1 MFRRI
6 LRRLI
11 PTYAILPLCLTG
23 LTNLL
28 AYQGAKVFQ
37 LLFGVENAVDVT
49 SAFDV
54 ATPFQPAWVLVYIGT
69 YFFWIYQYVTVAKE
83 SPRMACRLAVADGI
97 AKIICLFFFVV
108 IPTTNVRPEV
118 EGSGVIPF
126 LMRAIYFLDT
136 PTNLFPSIHCFV
148 AWMGTRYLFS
158 CKKLRFKPLVCIL
171 CCMGTLMVFAS
182 TLLTKQHVL
191 LDVIGG
197 IAVSEIGWLVARFT
211 KLPQKLEPL
220 ADAFAQTKLGKL
232 L

>member
-1 MFRRI
+1 M
-6 LRRLI
+6 LRQFLRKII
-11 PTYAILPLCLTG
+11 PLHAILPLCLTG

-28 AYQGAKVFQ
+28 AYQGAKLVQ
-37 LLFGVENAVDVT
+37 LLFGIENAVDIT
-49 SAFDV
+49 SAFDA
-54 ATPFQPAWVLVYIGT
+54 ATPFCPAWVLVYIAA

-83 SPRMACRLAVADGI
+83 SLHLACRLAVADAV
-97 AKIICLFFFVV
+97 AKLICLIFFVAF
-108 IPTTNVRPEV
+108 PTTNVRPAV
-118 EGSGVIPF
+118 EGSGVVPF

-158 CKKLRFKPLVCIL
+158 CKHLRHKALTCTLCLV
-171 CCMGTLMVFAS
+171 GTLMVFAS

-191 LDVIGG
+191 IDVLGG
-197 IAVSEIGWLVARFT
+197 IAVSEIGWLVARYT

-220 ADAFAQTKLGKL
+220 AQTFPQTKLGKL